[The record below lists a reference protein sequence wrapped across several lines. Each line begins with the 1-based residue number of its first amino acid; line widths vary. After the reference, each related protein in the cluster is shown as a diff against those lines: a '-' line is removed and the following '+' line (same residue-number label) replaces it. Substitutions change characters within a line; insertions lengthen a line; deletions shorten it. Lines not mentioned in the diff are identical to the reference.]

1 MQALGSLL
9 FTLFMIA
16 WTLFYAILFVLV
28 GGLMSLPKRFGFI
41 AFYAHC
47 MLGGLR
53 LLCRLDYTVEGLQN
67 IPDEPHVAL
76 WKHSSAWETFA
87 QFLLGPP
94 KVLVLKRELMWIPF
108 FGMGLALLHS
118 IAIDRRAG
126 ASAVNQVVDRGR
138 TRLAEGLSVLIFPE
152 GTRQAPGTPIEFKR
166 GVELLYSKL
175 NAPLLP
181 VAMNSG
187 LFWLPGNQTKRAGV
201 IRVSILPSVPAG
213 QKPQEAIKA
222 AEQEVQAALDKI
234 A

>member
-152 GTRQAPGTPIEFKR
+152 GTRVAPGSRPPLQSGFA
-166 GVELLYSKL
+166 GLYKL
-175 NAPLLP
+175 INLP
-181 VAMNSG
+181 VVPIAVNSG
-187 LFWLPGNQTKRAGV
+187 TLSPRKTGIWKSGTITYKVGEELPTGLPREEIEA
-201 IRVSILPSVPAG
+201 RVHA
-213 QKPQEAIKA
+213 AIN
-222 AEQEVQAALDKI
+222 ALN
-234 A
+234 